1 MRKRHQAILISS
13 NAKRNICNEIS
24 LNYDSYE
31 IEQKHLLNNYF
42 KENINPE
49 DIVPSNI
56 KETSPENVD
65 EEGEEENE
73 DLEDSSDSEEEIIS
87 INSNIKVPPQG
98 EDKGPYIKYEI
109 SGKAFIGGINHNDY
123 TIIPENKVKIKSENN
138 SNINNIYKNKKQNDS
153 DETQDYRTIKIG
165 QKIDF
170 NDILEQIAYWSE
182 QINLENAKDKIKNKK
197 KIKDVEIPDINIL
210 QMFKLY
216 PKKLDEMNEKIK
228 TIQKEIRDK
237 NLNND
242 NCILNKLVNE
252 QENTVNKKK
261 ENINK
266 LSMDFDKIKTITYG
280 NNFSLIEFK

>member
-31 IEQKHLLNNYF
+31 IEQKYLLNNYF

-109 SGKAFIGGINHNDY
+109 SEKAFIGGINHNDY
-123 TIIPENKVKIKSENN
+123 IIIPENKIKIKSENN
-138 SNINNIYKNKKQNDS
+138 NNINNIYKNKKQNDS

-252 QENTVNKKK
+252 QENIVNKKK